1 MAPVHPVYDCIR
13 RTCATSRSGPLVPP
27 KRCCCLMKAIVYASP
42 GPAHPI
48 WVAAP
53 HNTGHEEL
61 HTLRGQAPA
70 AAVSRSAFTKILDIR
85 LQVTLS
91 KTIQGVD
98 AKLNAKGLAT
108 RLSLS
113 LPGQRAE
120 SDAPLNTPDEEMPF
134 SGASVPS
141 ADAREPPSAVRRPF
155 KDGRLGPTLQIASES
170 LHLSH
175 PSWWR
180 LD

>member
-27 KRCCCLMKAIVYASP
+27 KRCCCLMKTIVYASP

-120 SDAPLNTPDEEMPF
+120 SML
-134 SGASVPS
+134 PS
-141 ADAREPPSAVRRPF
+141 
-155 KDGRLGPTLQIASES
+155 TLQTKRCHSQAPQCRPQTPES
-170 LHLSH
+170 LRL
-175 PSWWR
+175 PSEGPSRTEGWSPPYR
-180 LD
+180 